1 MLKVVVLEDEEYNRQ
16 FVKQLLDEIPAVDE
30 VWTTASGEEAVS
42 LVKRHRPQL
51 VLLDIELNGDE
62 LNGLQVARKI
72 YGFDKDVF
80 IVFITGYAQY
90 AVDSFDVHPYNYIL
104 KPIKISRFKET
115 IEEVADRLKSGNQN
129 LNDMLIVKNKNGIY
143 HLYKE
148 RIKFIEIHNNLAL
161 IHSAD
166 GLFESHLTLA
176 EFEEILDSRFLR
188 VHKSFIVNL
197 GQVKQTRG
205 IFDRSYEIEFYDY
218 GPKALMSR
226 YKFPEYKKRQG
237 L

>member
-1 MLKVVVLEDEEYNRQ
+1 MLKVVVLEDEEYNQQ
-16 FVKQLLDEIPAVDE
+16 FIKQLLDEIPAVDE
-30 VWTTASGEEAVS
+30 VWTTASGEETIM
-42 LVKRHRPQL
+42 LVKRHQPQL

-62 LNGLQVARKI
+62 LNGLQVARNI
-72 YGFDKDVF
+72 YSFNKEVY

-90 AVDSFDVHPYNYIL
+90 AIDSFEVHPYNYIL
-104 KPIKISRFKET
+104 KPIKISRFRET
-115 IEEVADRLKSGNQN
+115 IEEVADRLKSGNNN

-166 GLFESHLTLA
+166 GIFESHLTLA

-218 GPKALMSR
+218 EPKALMSR
-226 YKFPEYKKRQG
+226 YKYPEYKKRQG